1 MHYDLYLC
9 AKIGARRIMI
19 TTLQFKT
26 LDDLYQFY
34 NDRLFGSKLP
44 ECIVNMSRKGGSYG
58 FFVPER
64 WKGENMQRKIIHEI
78 SVNPDFM
85 DRPDKEWHSTLVH
98 DMCHLWQYE
107 FGNPSRSCY
116 HNKQWAAKMIDI
128 GLMPSDTGEPGG
140 KTTGQQM
147 SHYIIEGGLFDVVFN
162 ALKEEDLESL
172 RLKYRPLMAFMP
184 EAVHETIIPSEELVA
199 EIKDNIGKAQAS
211 STGKSGKRTRYTCGC
226 GHHVWGRPGL
236 WIRCEECNMIFLED

>member
-85 DRPDKEWHSTLVH
+85 DRRIRNGIPHWFTTCAIYGNTNLVI
-98 DMCHLWQYE
+98 QAE
-107 FGNPSRSCY
+107 VV
-116 HNKQWAAKMIDI
+116 I
-128 GLMPSDTGEPGG
+128 
-140 KTTGQQM
+140 TTSSGQQ
-147 SHYIIEGGLFDVVFN
+147 
-162 ALKEEDLESL
+162 
-172 RLKYRPLMAFMP
+172 R
-184 EAVHETIIPSEELVA
+184 
-199 EIKDNIGKAQAS
+199 
-211 STGKSGKRTRYTCGC
+211 
-226 GHHVWGRPGL
+226 
-236 WIRCEECNMIFLED
+236 